1 MYHVYLGLG
10 TNLGRREENL
20 INAIAGVGDV
30 VNVTAVSPI
39 YETEAWG
46 LTDQPDFL
54 NNCLAGQTTLA
65 PLELLD
71 FVKKLEVHL
80 GRAPAERWGPR
91 LIDIDILLYEEL
103 IVRSARLDVP
113 HMGMAD
119 RATVLVPLADIAPDL
134 VHPLS
139 GKTVTELLSAVDTT
153 GVRPY
158 RAPDHL
164 NN

>member
-1 MYHVYLGLG
+1 MYHIYLGLG

-20 INAIAGVGDV
+20 NNAIAGVGEMV
-30 VNVTAVSPI
+30 EVTAVSPT
-39 YETEAWG
+39 YETRAWG
-46 LTDQPDFL
+46 ITDQPDFL
-54 NNCLAGQTTLA
+54 NNCLAGKTNLA

-71 FVKKLEVHL
+71 FVKGLEVRL

-103 IVRSARLDVP
+103 IIRSARLDVP
-113 HMGMAD
+113 HKGMES

-134 VHPLS
+134 LHPLS
-139 GKTVTELLSAVDTT
+139 GKTVAELLAAVDTS

-158 RAPDHL
+158 PA
-164 NN
+164 